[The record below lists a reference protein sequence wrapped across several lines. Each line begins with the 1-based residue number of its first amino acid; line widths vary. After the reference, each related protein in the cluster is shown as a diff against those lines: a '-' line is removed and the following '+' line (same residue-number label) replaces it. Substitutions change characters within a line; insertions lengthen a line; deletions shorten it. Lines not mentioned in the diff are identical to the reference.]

1 MLTLFL
7 MLGTA
12 YLVAASRARE
22 SANALA
28 RKTLFNDQTNYRPET
43 YLDRVLMKV
52 VRGGTAPQ
60 ALGGGALPHGGVPAA
75 FESLLAD
82 KYGTATIEG
91 TISNARIHSGSAG
104 VVTTGPVITLDFAL
118 SPGFTVAHPAELNG
132 RILTLVADGNPS
144 ISHRIVRAEGSG
156 TSFTL
161 TITNPRSPHQWIAE
175 TTGIISNFSGDAIIN
190 GREFSGAAPA
200 NEAWDGFDTNNR
212 YLAQVE
218 TGSTVSTTRVVKPTY
233 FDVADWS
240 DIDSDTVVDSSDS
253 LIDCDGDTIAD
264 NVDSDGDGV
273 DDGVFLDWGLPS
285 FPTANGTINLHAS
298 ALIVDLDGR
307 FNVNAHGS
315 LANMPI
321 RIPGAS
327 QSESI
332 YASSNPN
339 WPQDTSTYPDRS
351 GIAAELNLV
360 PLGSGIGPAE
370 VNADHMFST
379 AALNATAASG
389 HNGEPQ
395 PNEQIGGLFTTG
407 GHSSDAS
414 YGRRA
419 IGGRFSTG
427 PTPQVGAVE
436 GRYGGRGASQAELR
450 SNMPSQL
457 SSTTNQLSLPGAPS
471 GSSTGDSGDTIMS
484 AYGVPTDWWG
494 GITDSFRSPPDV
506 LGRMKFLTRPALDE
520 RGSGDEDGDGR
531 SDTFGLVPRPTYA
544 KAEWAGEHMLSPYN
558 SRLTSTGTRG
568 GKLHAA
574 STSGT
579 TLPTG
584 LTQPTENPFALSELE
599 SLLRPYDADSSK
611 LPMRLQ
617 AMLGTV
623 AEQMRTRLTTE
634 SWDTTA
640 IVDGSTGGAWQIIQ
654 DAITTILPLP
664 TDSTL
669 YDSSPVLGALGGEI
683 SRGEKFNL
691 NRPLTTIKPTSYD
704 HTNIYYIQRQAY
716 FKDLYTL
723 LVLLNP
729 AATLTDKEE
738 YAQWAANVV
747 EFRDADSTMTPF
759 EYDTDL
765 SNGWGC
771 DGDVRTELTADRGD
785 TVWGTERP
793 EVLITSGVGWEDS
806 SGGGE
811 IYIGLHRP
819 WKSDALDTSDSQGS
833 GKADYDF
840 DGSPGS
846 DLIDLGKIPPSP
858 GSPSAIYPVW
868 RFRIE
873 EPSGPSIVVPI
884 RIPDP
889 TDMSTAGVSAYNA
902 TTRATLGTDDWLGI
916 RMSMTLSDGNLSF
929 AAHLLRD
936 HDDDSGA
943 TTPTRGL
950 DLFRTGMTPSDP
962 AITFPGSIIA
972 AGQDRTVTVHLERLD
987 CPAHNGDDNWNLP
1000 VSGGYT
1006 DSGGPSVDI
1015 SNLDDARYLSVD
1027 SIRVVLVNR
1036 DPYPTSLDPQPTF
1049 AYVSNQENK
1058 RVDIPI
1064 NREFWLRA
1072 SNPNPNPPLLGETPT
1087 TSLVTYRSFPASPSS
1102 SGTLSSLGD
1111 LTALSSSNIA
1121 AYPWLNRPFNSP
1133 VELFLIPDDAPRDL
1147 LTNYRTLLTS
1157 SPLHDVPNPLLLETV
1172 TVPTLFA
1179 GVHDSWTD
1187 SATATPSYPLR
1198 AATGIDS
1205 DITPVNQLSSYREPG
1220 RVNLNTVT
1228 NDQTWDAVV
1237 AGPFPVEDVDRD
1249 GSIDIDPNGNGGTPD
1264 PHPVQERKTITG
1276 GLSGA
1281 DLDVTPAQ
1289 TMASVLEF
1297 GGLAPVH
1304 FDSNGTYYNAVD
1316 VDLNPQHKIYT
1327 ASRLANTATVRSN
1340 LFAVWVTLRE
1350 SISGDAD
1357 SVKYHRAFY
1366 IIDRSIPVGFQAG
1379 EDHNVKD
1386 TIRLRRIIE

>member
-1 MLTLFL
+1 M
-7 MLGTA
+7 
-12 YLVAASRARE
+12 
-22 SANALA
+22 
-28 RKTLFNDQTNYRPET
+28 
-43 YLDRVLMKV
+43 
-52 VRGGTAPQ
+52 
-60 ALGGGALPHGGVPAA
+60 
-75 FESLLAD
+75 AD

-118 SPGFTVAHPAELNG
+118 SPGFIVAHPAELNG

-175 TTGIISNFSGDAIIN
+175 TTGIIRNFSGDAIIN

-212 YLAQVE
+212 YLAQLE
-218 TGSTVSTTRVVKPTY
+218 PGSTVSTTRVVKPTY

-240 DIDSDTVVDSSDS
+240 DIDNDTVADSSDS

-285 FPTANGTINLHAS
+285 FPTANGTVDLHAS

-395 PNEQIGGLFTTG
+395 QNEQIGGLFTTG

-427 PTPQVGAVE
+427 ATPQVGAVE
-436 GRYGGRGASQAELR
+436 GRYGGRGADQAGIKDKIFK
-450 SNMPSQL
+450 NQFTQL
-457 SSTTNQLSLPGAPS
+457 VGTNDVSLPGAPN
-471 GSSTGDSGDTIMS
+471 GSSTVDQAGDTIMS
-484 AYGVPTDWWG
+484 AYGVPADWWG
-494 GITDSFRSPPDV
+494 GTTDSFRSPPDV

-520 RGSGDEDGDGR
+520 SGTGTDKDNDGR
-531 SDTFGLVPRPTYA
+531 SGTFGLVPRPTYA

-568 GKLHAA
+568 GKLHDP
-574 STSGT
+574 STNGT
-579 TLPTG
+579 TLPAV
-584 LTQPTENPFALSELE
+584 PTENPFTLSELE

-640 IVDGSTGGAWQIIQ
+640 IVDGSAGGAWQTIQ
-654 DAITTILPLP
+654 DAITTSLPLP
-664 TDSTL
+664 TNSTL
-669 YDSSPVLGALGGEI
+669 YNSSPVLGALGGEI

-691 NRPLTTIKPTSYD
+691 NRPLTNTKPAAYD
-704 HTNIYYIQRQAY
+704 PNDRYYIQRQAY

-729 AATLTDKEE
+729 GASPAFKEE

-765 SNGWGC
+765 SNGWQC
-771 DGDVRTELTADRGD
+771 DGDVRTSEPDRAD

-819 WKSDALDTSDSQGS
+819 WKSDALNTTGQS
-833 GKADYDF
+833 
-840 DGSPGS
+840 
-846 DLIDLGKIPPSP
+846 
-858 GSPSAIYPVW
+858 
-868 RFRIE
+868 RF
-873 EPSGPSIVVPI
+873 
-884 RIPDP
+884 
-889 TDMSTAGVSAYNA
+889 
-902 TTRATLGTDDWLGI
+902 W
-916 RMSMTLSDGNLSF
+916 
-929 AAHLLRD
+929 
-936 HDDDSGA
+936 
-943 TTPTRGL
+943 
-950 DLFRTGMTPSDP
+950 
-962 AITFPGSIIA
+962 
-972 AGQDRTVTVHLERLD
+972 
-987 CPAHNGDDNWNLP
+987 
-1000 VSGGYT
+1000 
-1006 DSGGPSVDI
+1006 
-1015 SNLDDARYLSVD
+1015 
-1027 SIRVVLVNR
+1027 
-1036 DPYPTSLDPQPTF
+1036 
-1049 AYVSNQENK
+1049 
-1058 RVDIPI
+1058 
-1064 NREFWLRA
+1064 
-1072 SNPNPNPPLLGETPT
+1072 
-1087 TSLVTYRSFPASPSS
+1087 
-1102 SGTLSSLGD
+1102 
-1111 LTALSSSNIA
+1111 
-1121 AYPWLNRPFNSP
+1121 
-1133 VELFLIPDDAPRDL
+1133 
-1147 LTNYRTLLTS
+1147 
-1157 SPLHDVPNPLLLETV
+1157 
-1172 TVPTLFA
+1172 
-1179 GVHDSWTD
+1179 
-1187 SATATPSYPLR
+1187 
-1198 AATGIDS
+1198 
-1205 DITPVNQLSSYREPG
+1205 
-1220 RVNLNTVT
+1220 
-1228 NDQTWDAVV
+1228 
-1237 AGPFPVEDVDRD
+1237 
-1249 GSIDIDPNGNGGTPD
+1249 
-1264 PHPVQERKTITG
+1264 
-1276 GLSGA
+1276 
-1281 DLDVTPAQ
+1281 
-1289 TMASVLEF
+1289 
-1297 GGLAPVH
+1297 
-1304 FDSNGTYYNAVD
+1304 
-1316 VDLNPQHKIYT
+1316 
-1327 ASRLANTATVRSN
+1327 
-1340 LFAVWVTLRE
+1340 
-1350 SISGDAD
+1350 
-1357 SVKYHRAFY
+1357 
-1366 IIDRSIPVGFQAG
+1366 
-1379 EDHNVKD
+1379 
-1386 TIRLRRIIE
+1386 